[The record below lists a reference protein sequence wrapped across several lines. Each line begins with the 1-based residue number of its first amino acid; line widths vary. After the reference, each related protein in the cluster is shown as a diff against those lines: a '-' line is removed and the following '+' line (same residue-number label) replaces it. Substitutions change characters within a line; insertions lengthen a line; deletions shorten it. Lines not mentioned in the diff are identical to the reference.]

1 MPRTTINI
9 DDPILKE
16 IKGLQKKEG
25 RAISKIISQ
34 LLAEA
39 LAHRK
44 SPKEKPKLEW
54 VSCPMRSLV
63 DLSDK
68 DAIYSILDRD
78 EK

>member
-1 MPRTTINI
+1 MSRTTINI

-25 RAISKIISQ
+25 GAIGKIVSQ

-39 LAHRK
+39 LAHRN
-44 SPKEKPKLEW
+44 SPKKRPKLEW
-54 VSCPMRSLV
+54 VSCPMHSRV

-78 EK
+78 EE

>member
-1 MPRTTINI
+1 MSRTTINI

-16 IKGLQKKEG
+16 IKDLQKKEG
-25 RAISKIISQ
+25 RAIGKIISQ

-44 SPKEKPKLEW
+44 SPKKKPKLEW
-54 VSCPMRSLV
+54 VSCPMHNRI

-68 DAIYSILDRD
+68 DILYSVLDRD

>member
-25 RAISKIISQ
+25 QAISKIVSQ

-39 LAHRK
+39 LAQRK
-44 SPKEKPKLEW
+44 TPGATPKLDW
-54 VSCPMRSLV
+54 VSRPMHAHKGVKSSF
-63 DLSDK
+63 DSFDW
-68 DAIYSILDRD
+68 I
-78 EK
+78 